1 MESTLSVVVDVAR
14 LNYHQWCPVRTETLL
29 PSRSVNQLS
38 LVNFAKRL
46 WFSPIQ
52 FLLWTEAE
60 KRDSV
65 HLLKVLNL
73 KIIVTFCM
81 ELIWIFLTNS
91 TRCYT
96 RRSLRLDDGFY
107 HRTHHHRLAGSSS
120 RRSGGVVLAYGIQKT
135 TQDWRSSASS
145 GRVPQS
151 ALYHSRAAYGTFPRL
166 SVVEKSTK
174 IVFFRFLNAS
184 VSMSL
189 IS

>member
-14 LNYHQWCPVRTETLL
+14 LNYHQWCPVLTETLP

-65 HLLKVLNL
+65 HLLKVFNL

-81 ELIWIFLTNS
+81 ELI
-91 TRCYT
+91 
-96 RRSLRLDDGFY
+96 
-107 HRTHHHRLAGSSS
+107 
-120 RRSGGVVLAYGIQKT
+120 
-135 TQDWRSSASS
+135 
-145 GRVPQS
+145 
-151 ALYHSRAAYGTFPRL
+151 
-166 SVVEKSTK
+166 
-174 IVFFRFLNAS
+174 
-184 VSMSL
+184 
-189 IS
+189 